1 MGSTGAMGHCT
12 TTTPLRPLWD
22 PLQPLRALGYKD
34 LLLGSKGV
42 TSSTKWLH
50 PNFLPPSQELRQSV
64 TTSREHFLIN
74 NNNTPTTHSTT
85 PTLHHIYTA
94 IQTVQKVVP

>member
-50 PNFLPPSQELRQSV
+50 PNFPPPSQELHQSL
-64 TTSREHFLIN
+64 TTTRGQHFLIS
-74 NNNTPTTHSTT
+74 NNNTSTTHSTT
-85 PTLHHIYTA
+85 LTLHHIYT
-94 IQTVQKVVP
+94 VSEL

>member
-22 PLQPLRALGYKD
+22 LLQPLRALGYRD
-34 LLLGSKGV
+34 LKGV

-50 PNFLPPSQELRQSV
+50 PNFPPPSQELRQSL
-64 TTSREHFLIN
+64 TTTTRGRHFLIN
-74 NNNTPTTHSTT
+74 NNNTSTTHSTT
-85 PTLHHIYTA
+85 LTLHHIYTA